1 MKRIRCKL
9 DEILTDRNMDNKTLH
24 RLSGVREAT
33 IGEMRRDVNKT
44 FVRESLEKIVNVL
57 EINNISELLEIVD
70 EENEKGAN

>member
-57 EINNISELLEIVD
+57 EINDISELLEIVD